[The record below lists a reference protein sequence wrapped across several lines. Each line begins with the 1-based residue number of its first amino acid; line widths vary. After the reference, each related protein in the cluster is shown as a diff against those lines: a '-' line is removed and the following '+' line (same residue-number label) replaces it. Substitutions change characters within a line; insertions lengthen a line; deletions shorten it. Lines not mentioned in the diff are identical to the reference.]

1 MVNKKKHRTVKIT
14 GIHTIKVPYE
24 HKFIVDDDL
33 DVNEFDWDKFI
44 DGNMHNLHNTD
55 SYYGH
60 EIENG
65 VKLLNV
71 KETKGVMEEDIVKST
86 NRSIYQTAKTLT
98 VNRVSKDGTLVGK
111 TYTRDNIED
120 EWEHSLTEEKWEE
133 YPVFLEYDGG
143 IPEGELLGNP
153 KNSNNS
159 QFD

>member
-24 HKFIVDDDL
+24 QKFIVDDDL

-44 DGNMHNLHNTD
+44 DGNMHNLHNNFHFQCD
-55 SYYGH
+55 
-60 EIENG
+60 IENG

-71 KETKGVMEEDIVKST
+71 KETKGVMEEDIVQST
-86 NRSIYQTAKTLT
+86 NRPLYQHAKTLT

-120 EWEHSLTEEKWEE
+120 EWEHSLTEEKWKE
-133 YPVFLEYDGG
+133 YPVFLEYDGD
-143 IPEGELLGNP
+143 IPEDELLGNLE
-153 KNSNNS
+153 NSNNS
-159 QFD
+159 